1 MNNRDNVSYSTF
13 DLSVD
18 NLNKILKAKR
28 VSEKTREIIN
38 KFKEASSKFG
48 MKNNDIMTLVMSPSS
63 TMEDAVEQAVNCM
76 QTYT

>member
-1 MNNRDNVSYSTF
+1 MNNRDNASYSTF

-18 NLNKILKAKR
+18 NLNKILKTKR

-48 MKNNDIMTLVMSPSS
+48 MENKDIMTLVMSQNS
-63 TMEDAVEQAVNCM
+63 TTEDAVEQAVNCM

>member
-1 MNNRDNVSYSTF
+1 MNNRDNASYSTF
-13 DLSVD
+13 NLSVD
-18 NLNKILKAKR
+18 NLNNILKTKR

-48 MKNNDIMTLVMSPSS
+48 MKNKDIITLVMSPNS
-63 TMEDAVEQAVNCM
+63 TMKDAVEQAVNCM